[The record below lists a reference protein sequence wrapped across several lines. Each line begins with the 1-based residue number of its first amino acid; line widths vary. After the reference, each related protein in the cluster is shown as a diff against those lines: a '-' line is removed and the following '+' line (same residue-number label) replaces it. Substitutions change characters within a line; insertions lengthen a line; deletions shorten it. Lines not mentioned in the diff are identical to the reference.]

1 MHRNQEYTDL
11 EAVQAELSP
20 MVMELAPPGMPANQR
35 VSQQNSLFVI
45 LKQFMGQSYGAV
57 R

>member
-35 VSQQNSLFVI
+35 VSPQNSLFVI
-45 LKQFMGQSYGAV
+45 L
-57 R
+57 

>member
-35 VSQQNSLFVI
+35 VTAHKTLF
-45 LKQFMGQSYGAV
+45 L
-57 R
+57 